1 MFRYRVW
8 NEILSV
14 VLSESQG
21 RAAALFLFY
30 NMITETEVVLAIFV
44 LIHFSLMSKMTAV
57 LDAGYSFF

>member
-1 MFRYRVW
+1 M
-8 NEILSV
+8 
-14 VLSESQG
+14 
-21 RAAALFLFY
+21 FLFY